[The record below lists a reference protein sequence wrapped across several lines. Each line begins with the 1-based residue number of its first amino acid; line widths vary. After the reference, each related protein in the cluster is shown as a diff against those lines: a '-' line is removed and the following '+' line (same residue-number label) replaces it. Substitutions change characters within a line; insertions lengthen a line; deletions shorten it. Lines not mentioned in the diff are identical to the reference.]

1 MKFCL
6 KSRDFVTIIG
16 NDTVGFLPKP
26 LSNVFTQSMYLWRS
40 LTLPTPH
47 VQNTLSQSNM
57 VFLTMPVKRKVIKVY
72 ARILIQE
79 MIQKTPRGYQLVARL
94 IKVVDKQRF

>member
-1 MKFCL
+1 
-6 KSRDFVTIIG
+6 
-16 NDTVGFLPKP
+16 
-26 LSNVFTQSMYLWRS
+26 
-40 LTLPTPH
+40 
-47 VQNTLSQSNM
+47 M